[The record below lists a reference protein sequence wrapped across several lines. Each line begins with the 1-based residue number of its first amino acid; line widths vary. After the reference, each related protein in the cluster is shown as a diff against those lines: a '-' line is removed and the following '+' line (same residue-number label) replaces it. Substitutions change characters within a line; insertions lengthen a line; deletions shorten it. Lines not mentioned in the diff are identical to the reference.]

1 MPCQAP
7 LSSPSGRT
15 GGRAL
20 CRAFRLAYDR
30 AVSRILITGAN
41 GFVGAALRR
50 VLAPRHCLVLAQ
62 RRAGGAV
69 PDGEISIVGD
79 IGPQTDWS
87 AALRDVEQVV
97 HLAAHVHVTAADAD
111 PTPFMRVNCAGTRH
125 LAEEA
130 ARAGVSRFVF
140 LSSVKVH
147 GDSSGDGV
155 FRESDA
161 PHPADPYG
169 RSKWEAEQALAALA
183 AQNTMAE
190 GAMEIVILRPPL
202 VYGPG
207 AKANFRSLVRLC
219 LLGVPLPFG
228 AIDNQRSLIYSGNLA
243 DAIACVLAAPFLS
256 DGRRGG
262 RLPPGCRTYL
272 LRDGTDLSTGD
283 LVRRLAAGINREAR
297 LPALPPD
304 WLRGALRLVGKGAAA
319 DRLLASLAVDDSRFR
334 ADYAWR
340 PPYTVDEGLTATA
353 RWFRDAAR
361 L

>member
-1 MPCQAP
+1 MIAP
-7 LSSPSGRT
+7 
-15 GGRAL
+15 
-20 CRAFRLAYDR
+20 
-30 AVSRILITGAN
+30 VSRILITGAT

-50 VLAPRHCLVLAQ
+50 VLAPRHRLVLAQ
-62 RRAGGAV
+62 RRAGGAA
-69 PDGEISIVGD
+69 PDGEIRIVGD
-79 IGPQTDWS
+79 IGPRTDWS

-111 PTPFMRVNCAGTRH
+111 PMPFMRVNCEGTRR
-125 LAEEA
+125 LAEAA
-130 ARAGVSRFVF
+130 ARAGIGRFVF

-183 AQNTMAE
+183 AAGATGA

-207 AKANFRSLVRLC
+207 AKANFRALVKLC

-228 AIDNQRSLIYSGNLA
+228 AIDNRRSLIYSDNLA
-243 DAIACVLAAPFLS
+243 DAIACVLAAPLPS
-256 DGRRGG
+256 DSQTDR
-262 RLPPGCRTYL
+262 GCRTYL

-283 LVRRLAAGINREAR
+283 LVRRIAAGVNREAR

-319 DRLLASLAVDDSRFR
+319 DRLLASLAVDDARFR

-340 PPYTVDEGLTATA
+340 PPYTVDEGLALTA
-353 RWFRDAAR
+353 RWFRDAPER
-361 L
+361 

>member
-1 MPCQAP
+1 
-7 LSSPSGRT
+7 
-15 GGRAL
+15 
-20 CRAFRLAYDR
+20 
-30 AVSRILITGAN
+30 VSRILITGAN

-50 VLAPRHCLVLAQ
+50 TLAAHHRLILAQ
-62 RRAGGAV
+62 RRPGSAA
-69 PDGEISIVGD
+69 PDEEIRIVDD

-87 AALRDVEQVV
+87 AALRNVEQVV

-111 PTPFMRVNCAGTRH
+111 PAPFMRVNCAGTRH

-161 PHPADPYG
+161 PQPTDPYG
-169 RSKWEAEQALAALA
+169 RSKWHAEQALAALA
-183 AQNTMAE
+183 ATATE
-190 GAMEIVILRPPL
+190 PGAMEIVILRPPL

-228 AIDNQRSLIYSGNLA
+228 AIDNRRSLIYSGNLA
-243 DAIACVLAAPFLS
+243 DAIACVLAAPLPS
-256 DGRRGG
+256 DRRNGQ
-262 RLPPGCRTYL
+262 GCRTYL

-283 LVRRLAAGINREAR
+283 LVRRIAAGINREAR

-353 RWFRDAAR
+353 RWFRDAANP
-361 L
+361 